1 MNGQWL
7 VPMSIFLW
15 RNLKFHHRFWVYLAF
30 NTYFSRP
37 NKTVNSSIMDF
48 KQIQELI
55 KMINKSNIGEVSV
68 EEKGFKLTIKQKEE
82 PVQHV
87 IAAQAQPQAIS
98 TMATLQTPAIQQ
110 AATPVAAPEKPAKAA
125 EAPAGNTVTIKS
137 PMIGTFYRSPSPD
150 KPVFVNVGDDI
161 EPGKVVCIIEAMKLF
176 NEIES
181 EVKGKIVKV
190 LVEDAS
196 PVEYDQPLFLVEP
209 A

>member
-1 MNGQWL
+1 
-7 VPMSIFLW
+7 
-15 RNLKFHHRFWVYLAF
+15 
-30 NTYFSRP
+30 
-37 NKTVNSSIMDF
+37 MDF

-55 KMINKSNIGEVSV
+55 KMINKSNIGEVSI

-82 PVQHV
+82 PVQQV
-87 IAAQAQPQAIS
+87 IAAPIQAQPVA
-98 TMATLQTPAIQQ
+98 AVLPA
-110 AATPVAAPEKPAKAA
+110 AAPVAQPAAVLDKPSKAA

-150 KPVFVNVGDDI
+150 KPAFINVGDDI

-181 EVKGKIVKV
+181 EVKGRIVKV